1 MIERRNFYR
10 ILHVQPDASIAVIRE
25 SYRVLMQANA
35 NLPKEDTNATHWN
48 SSLLN
53 IAYKTLQ
60 DNHMRKAY
68 DRELLRR
75 YPIKTLSLGAFGI
88 TPETDDRQ
96 TTDRRLARRNRRNY
110 YRILQVQPDA
120 PSATISASY
129 RILKQSRQENEALL
143 DEAYRIL
150 SNPAIRQQYDTVF
163 SSYALRGRKKIAQAS
178 SDLPMASTTIEHV
191 SEFTPDSCQISN
203 FHYCSFCNTPYVPQ
217 IGFYQHETCLECA
230 SPLQVIQHSN
240 VESSRRLLRRI
251 CIRGEFSFYVFWPS
265 KPYQGIFQDLSATG
279 IRFATHAALS
289 PKDIIKIDAPN
300 FQAVAEVTHTQE
312 DAAGLSVG
320 TRFIAAK
327 FDQRQG
333 NFVVAQA

>member
-35 NLPKEDTNATHWN
+35 NLANEDSNKTHWG

-60 DNHMRKAY
+60 DNRLRKAY
-68 DRELLRR
+68 DLALFQR
-75 YPIKTLSLGAFGI
+75 YPIKILSLGAFGI
-88 TPETDDRQ
+88 TAESEIHQ
-96 TTDRRLARRNRRNY
+96 KADRRLARRNRRNY

-120 PSATISASY
+120 PNATISASY
-129 RILKQSRQENEALL
+129 RILKQNRQENSALL

-150 SNPAIRQQYDTVF
+150 SNPTIRQQYDAIF
-163 SSYALRGRKKIAQAS
+163 SSYTLKDRKKSAPAS
-178 SDLPMASTTIEHV
+178 PDLPITSTTIIQD
-191 SEFTPDSCQISN
+191 SEFSSNSYQISN
-203 FHYCSFCNTPYVPQ
+203 FQYCAFCNTPYVPQ
-217 IGFYQHETCLECA
+217 IGCYQHETCLECA
-230 SPLQVIQHSN
+230 SPLQVIPQN
-240 VESSRRLLRRI
+240 NPESSRRLLRRTRI
-251 CIRGEFSFYVFWPS
+251 NGEFSFYIFWPS
-265 KPYQGIFQDLSATG
+265 NPYQGILQDLSATG
-279 IRFATHAALS
+279 IRFITHATLN

-300 FQAVAEVTHTQE
+300 FQAVAEVTYTLKNS
-312 DAAGLSVG
+312 DSLTVG